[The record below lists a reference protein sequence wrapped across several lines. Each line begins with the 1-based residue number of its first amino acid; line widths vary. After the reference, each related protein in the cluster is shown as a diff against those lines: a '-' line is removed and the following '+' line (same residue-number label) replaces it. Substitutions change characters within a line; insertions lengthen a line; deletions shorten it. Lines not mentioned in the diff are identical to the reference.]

1 MASQSKTDYCA
12 YRSILAL
19 LFALQEYLVTFK
31 FMTSQVVQRARIFT
45 SLTALF
51 DPCRKITES
60 LANIAGITSCTSILI
75 NSSLRESGKR
85 FTKFNLLTIQVV
97 AVVAVVLYL
106 TSWMYNHFVCPY

>member
-60 LANIAGITSCTSILI
+60 LANIAGIISCTSKLF
-75 NSSLRESGKR
+75 NKQQFKRVREKVH
-85 FTKFNLLTIQVV
+85 KV
-97 AVVAVVLYL
+97 
-106 TSWMYNHFVCPY
+106 

>member
-1 MASQSKTDYCA
+1 MLITVTDGSVKVYNV
-12 YRSILAL
+12 I
-19 LFALQEYLVTFK
+19 VI
-31 FMTSQVVQRARIFT
+31 V
-45 SLTALF
+45 
-51 DPCRKITES
+51 
-60 LANIAGITSCTSILI
+60 CTVNI